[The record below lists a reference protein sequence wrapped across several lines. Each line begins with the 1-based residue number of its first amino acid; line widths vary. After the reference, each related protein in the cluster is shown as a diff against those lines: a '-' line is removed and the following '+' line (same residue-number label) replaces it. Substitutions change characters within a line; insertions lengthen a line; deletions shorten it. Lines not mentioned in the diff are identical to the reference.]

1 MTENTS
7 HKRTDNYVLQIKR
20 SVFYKL
26 GAILA
31 SFLAVP
37 IMLQYLGIERYGVW
51 STLLTILSWIVFFDL
66 GIGNGLRNGVAT
78 ALAENKLDDA
88 ANISASGYTIIGVI
102 SAILWIITFVSIKY
116 VNWQVVFNSS
126 AIPEMELRLA
136 VQIAAFFVVLNLWVG
151 LVSALIG
158 SVQKTAVIALQQMLV
173 TIFVL
178 LLVLL
183 LIRIVQ
189 PALTYMAFGYG
200 FAVFIVN
207 ITLSVWFFRVYPF
220 LRPRLYINKKA
231 SIPLLSLGLRF
242 LVLQITVLVIFTTDK
257 ILITH
262 LLGPEH
268 VAKYDVVYKLFS
280 VVTVAYGIISAPL
293 WSAYTDAFSRN
304 DMAWIKSM
312 LAKQLYI
319 FAGGALV
326 VVCLGLL
333 TRPVLVLWL
342 GDDLGVTGILIVSM
356 AALTLITVWN
366 NIFAIFVNG
375 IGKLK
380 VQVITAVIGAVI
392 NIPLSIFFVSYVG
405 LGVSGV
411 VMATCASLLIG
422 SVIIPIQVKRLITK
436 YT

>member
-7 HKRTDNYVLQIKR
+7 QKRTDNYVLQIKR
-20 SVFYKL
+20 STFYTF
-26 GAILA
+26 GAILT

-126 AIPEMELRLA
+126 AIPEMELRQA
-136 VQIAAFFVVLNLWVG
+136 VQIAAFFVILNLWVG
-151 LVSALIG
+151 LVSALVG
-158 SVQKTAVIALQQMLV
+158 SVQKTAVIALQKMLV
-173 TIFVL
+173 TIFIL
-178 LLVLL
+178 LFVLL
-183 LIRIVQ
+183 LIRIAQ

-200 FAVFIVN
+200 FTVFLVN
-207 ITLSVWFFRVYPF
+207 IAISVWFFRVYPF

-231 SIPLLSLGLRF
+231 SITLLSLGLRF

-257 ILITH
+257 ILITQ

-280 VVTVAYGIISAPL
+280 VVTLAYGIISVPL
-293 WSAYTDAFSRN
+293 WSAYTDAYLRK
-304 DMAWIKSM
+304 DMVWIKSM
-312 LAKQLYI
+312 LSKQLYI
-319 FAGGALV
+319 FAGAALV

-333 TRPVLVLWL
+333 ARPVLVLWL
-342 GDDLGVTGILIVSM
+342 GDDLGVSGILIVSM
-356 AALTLITVWN
+356 AAFSLITVWN
-366 NIFAIFVNG
+366 NVFAIFING
-375 IGKLK
+375 IGKIN

-392 NIPLSIFFVSYVG
+392 NIPLSIFFVSYVN

-411 VMATCASLLIG
+411 VMATCVSLLVG
-422 SVIIPIQVKRLITK
+422 SVVIPIQVTRVLT
-436 YT
+436 